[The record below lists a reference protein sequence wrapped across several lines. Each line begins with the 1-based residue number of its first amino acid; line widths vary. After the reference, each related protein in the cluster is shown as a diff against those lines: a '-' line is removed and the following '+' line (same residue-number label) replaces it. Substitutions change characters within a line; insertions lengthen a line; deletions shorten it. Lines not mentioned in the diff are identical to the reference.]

1 MVLKAEYAFLEGAG
15 TTAADSSGNGNTL
28 SLPASITWVPGYSGG
43 GIATSG
49 TAGSV
54 GGSVTPFTT
63 TPASWTLLGWV
74 KLTGATADY
83 QSMFES
89 LAPLGNSLYVE
100 FNTGLALDVF
110 VRTTENSSV
119 ELNHSTSFAAG
130 VWRHIA
136 VTFDAT
142 AGTVNLYV
150 DGVLSQSK
158 AAPPGSVA
166 LNGRPLYIGGGAAQ
180 PGRMAVDDVRI
191 YDTALTGAEIAT
203 ALATPAGPSGLP
215 LSGAATATSDATGAI
230 TVTTLSLPPLELGG
244 VATATS
250 ATGGTGA
257 MALATPTGKPFVTS
271 RSGRRFLDQN
281 GQTILL
287 KGDAPWSALANTTPA
302 QWVTYC
308 DYLASVGFNVAILDL
323 VPTPVGGGAYTRAE
337 AATYDGLKPFVTW
350 TDWSVVNEDYWAR
363 VDNFVAT
370 AAARGISLLLVPA
383 YAAQGATGNNAAVLA
398 AQTTAKQTAFGT
410 FLGNR
415 YKGSP
420 NILWTH
426 GGDWGTEFGR
436 TPSSATQWAA
446 YAPAYLAVQAAIKAA
461 GDTHLWTSHG
471 APRPTFDSADPS
483 TLGGLSYDIPQTRGF
498 YDFEFGYTYQPTYAF
513 PLRARTVTPTL
524 PVIYGEGNYST
535 ENNTGG
541 PATTNETLR
550 RSLLWAY
557 TYGCAGDI
565 MGTELWRGQSGW
577 VSSLPRAAFTEAKA
591 IHQAF
596 EEIDWWTLV
605 PDTAN
610 TFLTSGQGTK
620 PTSGSQDFN
629 GVDVLEST
637 YATASVS
644 ADGLLGVVYVPTG
657 RAFTVNLA
665 KLGLDPT
672 CYRVD
677 PANGA
682 KTAVPVTGSFTS
694 PGANSAGQTDWLYVF
709 KASPVAG
716 GSGVGIWDGSAV
728 VQSSMALWDGTAEI
742 PVALTLWDG
751 TAEIPVG

>member
-1 MVLKAEYAFLEGAG
+1 MAILQAEYAFLEGAG
-15 TTAADSSGNGNTL
+15 TTSADSSGNGRTL
-28 SLPASITWVPGYSGG
+28 TLPGTITWVAGYTGG
-43 GIATSG
+43 AIATSG
-49 TAGSV
+49 TTGSV
-54 GGSVTPFTT
+54 GGSVVPFAT
-63 TPASWTLLGWV
+63 TPTSWTVLGWV
-74 KLTGATADY
+74 KLTGATTDY

-89 LAPLGNSLYVE
+89 VAPLGNSFYVE

-110 VRTTENSSV
+110 VRTTENTAV
-119 ELNHSTSFAAG
+119 ELNHSTSFVAG

-142 AGTVNLYV
+142 TATVNLYV

-158 AAPPGSVA
+158 SSPPGAVA
-166 LNGRPLYIGGGAAQ
+166 LDGRPLYIGGGAAQ
-180 PGRMAVDDVRI
+180 PGQMAVDDVRI
-191 YDTALTGAEIAT
+191 YDGALTGAEIAT
-203 ALATPAGPSGLP
+203 ALATPAGPNGLQ
-215 LSGAATATSDATGAI
+215 LTGAATATSNAAGAI
-230 TVTTLSLPPLELGG
+230 TVQTLTSPPLEVTGA
-244 VATATS
+244 ATATS
-250 ATGGTGA
+250 STNGPVVQVI
-257 MALATPTGKPFVTS
+257 TPTGKPFITS
-271 RSGRRFLDQN
+271 HVGRRFLDQN

-287 KGDAPWSALANTTPA
+287 KGDAPWSALANTTPT

-308 DYLASVGFNVAILDL
+308 DYLASMGFNVAIVDL

-337 AATYDGLKPFVTW
+337 GATYDGLKPFVTW
-350 TDWSVVNEDYWAR
+350 TDWSVVNEAYWAR

-370 AAARGISLLLVPA
+370 AAERGISLLLVPA
-383 YAAQGATGNNAAVLA
+383 YASQGAAGNNGAVLA
-398 AQTTAKQTAFGT
+398 AQTTAQQTAFGT

-420 NILWTH
+420 NVLWSH

-471 APRPTFDSADPS
+471 APRVTFESSDPA

-498 YDFEFGYTYQPTYAF
+498 YDFEFGYTYQPTYNF
-513 PLRARTVTPTL
+513 PVRARSVTPNL

-557 TYGCAGDI
+557 TYGVAGDI

-577 VSSLPRAAFTEAKA
+577 VSSLPRAAFSEARA

-605 PDTAN
+605 PDTTNA
-610 TFLTSGQGTK
+610 FLTSGQGVK

-629 GVDVLEST
+629 GVDVLESS

-644 ADGLLGVVYVPTG
+644 ANGLLGVVYVPTG
-657 RAFTVNLA
+657 RSFTINLA
-665 KLGLDPT
+665 KLGLEPT

-682 KTAVPVTGSFTS
+682 KTNVPVTGSFTN
-694 PGANSAGQTDWLYVF
+694 PGTNSAGQTDWLYVF
-709 KASPVAG
+709 KASPLTG
-716 GSGVGIWDGSAV
+716 GSGIGYWDGVSTVQSAV
-728 VQSSMALWDGTAEI
+728 SVWDGAAEI
-742 PVALTLWDG
+742 PVTVTLWDG
-751 TAEIPVG
+751 SSEVPVV